1 MNKEKIMQILN
12 SIDLGLNIIEEGQQ
26 LDKQALTESVRTDV
40 EDLKEE
46 VNSKPIM
53 PKVFDDCYK
62 DITAESSDIQGI
74 VTYFKFTIDGKYNNF
89 GPEKALFNWVHSG
102 EYSKVLGMNLID
114 KNRYK
119 KCLEAILY
127 GYEVEE

>member
-53 PKVFDDCYK
+53 PKAFDDWDYEEHECCDCY
-62 DITAESSDIQGI
+62 EMEIQNLI
-74 VTYFKFTIDGKYNNF
+74 SMYFKNDLASDNGRMLLKWINQGEFKDNVSRLLKCID
-89 GPEKALFNWVHSG
+89 
-102 EYSKVLGMNLID
+102 
-114 KNRYK
+114 
-119 KCLEAILY
+119 AIRY

>member
-1 MNKEKIMQILN
+1 MDNMRILKGYSKQERKEL
-12 SIDLGLNIIEEGQQ
+12 EE
-26 LDKQALTESVRTDV
+26 A
-40 EDLKEE
+40 
-46 VNSKPIM
+46 NSKIVM
-53 PKVFDDCYK
+53 PKVFDDVFDDWYK

-89 GPEKALFNWVHSG
+89 GPEKALFDWVHSG

-114 KNRYK
+114 KTRYK

-127 GYEVEE
+127 GYEFDN